1 MSPSFKRLPRS
12 LQCLHGYTAAQLSHD
27 LVAGVTVGLVALP
40 LAMAFAIASGVSPQ
54 AGLYTAVVA
63 GFIISAL
70 GGSRTQIGGPTGA
83 FVVIVAG
90 IVAKFGVSGLA
101 LVSLMAGLLLLIMG
115 FTGLGA
121 AVKYIPRPV
130 TIGFTNG
137 IALLIAS
144 TQIKDSLGL
153 TTPPVPSE
161 FLSRIEMLLRYATT
175 LRWQT
180 VAVAAAS
187 LAIILFWP
195 RVTRRVPGSI
205 VALVITTA
213 AAALFH
219 LPVETIGSRYGGIP
233 QGLPHFAFP
242 AFHSEHILPLLP
254 SAFAVALLAA
264 VESLLS
270 AVVADGMSGDRH
282 DSNLELV
289 AQGVANIASPLFG
302 GIPATGAIARTA
314 TNIRSGAL
322 TPIAGM
328 THAFTLLMILVVAAP
343 LARFVPLAT
352 LAAVLFVV
360 SYNMGEWREIGSILR
375 LSATDIAVWFATF
388 ALTVFADLTVAVGVG
403 MALAA
408 LLYIYRIAE
417 TTTVAPVTE
426 EYLRDGKAH
435 VLQDK
440 EIPPNVAIL
449 RIHGPFLFG
458 TTQKLEE
465 ATADLGVFPT
475 IVILRLRNMTALDA
489 TGFHALEV
497 FAERMRRTGRTLLLC
512 GARDQPA
519 ELLSQ
524 ANVVGEIGRENILPN
539 VDAALRRA
547 REISGSF
554 NGVGLEIADDMQ
566 SMKI

>member
-1 MSPSFKRLPRS
+1 
-12 LQCLHGYTAAQLSHD
+12 
-27 LVAGVTVGLVALP
+27 GL
-40 LAMAFAIASGVSPQ
+40 
-54 AGLYTAVVA
+54 
-63 GFIISAL
+63 
-70 GGSRTQIGGPTGA
+70 
-83 FVVIVAG
+83 
-90 IVAKFGVSGLA
+90 
-101 LVSLMAGLLLLIMG
+101 
-115 FTGLGA
+115 
-121 AVKYIPRPV
+121 
-130 TIGFTNG
+130 
-137 IALLIAS
+137 
-144 TQIKDSLGL
+144 
-153 TTPPVPSE
+153 
-161 FLSRIEMLLRYATT
+161 
-175 LRWQT
+175 
-180 VAVAAAS
+180 
-187 LAIILFWP
+187 
-195 RVTRRVPGSI
+195 
-205 VALVITTA
+205 
-213 AAALFH
+213 
-219 LPVETIGSRYGGIP
+219 
-233 QGLPHFAFP
+233 
-242 AFHSEHILPLLP
+242 
-254 SAFAVALLAA
+254 
-264 VESLLS
+264 
-270 AVVADGMSGDRH
+270 
-282 DSNLELV
+282 
-289 AQGVANIASPLFG
+289 ANIASPLFG

-322 TPIAGM
+322 TPVSGM
-328 THAFTLLMILVVAAP
+328 VHSLTLLVILLVAAP
-343 LARFVPLAT
+343 LARFIPLAT

-360 SYNMGEWREIGSILR
+360 AWNMGEWREIGGVLR
-375 LSATDIAVWFATF
+375 LAKADIAVWAVTF
-388 ALTVFADLTVAVGVG
+388 ALTVTADLTVAVGVG

-465 ATADLGVFPT
+465 ATVDLGVFPT

-524 ANVVGEIGRENILPN
+524 ANVVGDIGRENILPN

-554 NGVGLEIADDMQ
+554 SGVGLEIADDMQ